1 MKTIQPKL
9 LVILLLFVQ
18 SIYAQ
23 NLWESIPFPDTA
35 AYIMCM
41 STNIDGDIYIGTGEN
56 AKNGGLYKSGAP
68 YSTWELI
75 FNTGHFITTAVAS
88 SSEYVFLGKRGSDT
102 FLISADK
109 GNTWTPK
116 SLPPYTDTDVISIL
130 YHTDGS
136 LYIGTGSS
144 PYSYPLLIRSY
155 DMGDTWE
162 SLCLVDSAS
171 SSSVQDI
178 MVTDEGDIY
187 FCVDGYFEGLGG
199 VYRSVDDGI
208 TWDFIGLQNHMVR
221 SLDVNNEGDIIAGSW
236 GGADFNAMGIF
247 LLEKNEIEWQRILY
261 GQIQSC
267 LFNVDDHIY
276 STYQAIGFEDGVV
289 RSIDGGITFEGF
301 HEGLNGAVP
310 HIIQEDRD
318 SYLWVAS
325 YNQIY
330 KTNEST
336 AVSINDY
343 PYSGSNSN
351 GRLEIFP
358 NPSDNYVT
366 ISGFPSQ
373 KSFII
378 QTLQG
383 KVVLQGNFA
392 SNKPIN
398 ISGIS
403 SGIYLIIVPEVNR
416 NALLFIN

>member
-23 NLWESIPFPDTA
+23 NHWESIPFPDTA
-35 AYIMCM
+35 A
-41 STNIDGDIYIGTGEN
+41 NITCIAFNDGDEIYVGTSERN
-56 AKNGGLYKSGAP
+56 TLSGLYKSAP
-68 YSTWELI
+68 PYEYWQLI
-75 FNTGHFITTAVAS
+75 FDSNVHGLSAVEVYS
-88 SSEYVFLGKRGSDT
+88 NFVFLGKKGFNT
-102 FLISADK
+102 FQISTDY
-109 GNTWTPK
+109 GLTWVSK
-116 SLPPYTDTDVISIL
+116 DLPSSTDLGVKEIY
-130 YHTDGS
+130 YHPDGA

-208 TWDFIGLQNHMVR
+208 TWDFIGLQNHMVT
-221 SLDVNNEGDIIAGSW
+221 SLDMNNEGDIIAGSW
-236 GGADFNAMGIF
+236 GGADINAMGIF

-318 SYLWVAS
+318 SYLWVAAF
-325 YNQIY
+325 NQIY

-358 NPSDNYVT
+358 NPSDDYVT
-366 ISGFPSQ
+366 ISGFPLQ